1 MKLDE
6 LVTGLVRCGLAEKE
20 ARAFVHLTDLGK
32 SKVTDIAKRAGLKR
46 AETYQILERLQGRGL
61 VEGTLERPRLFT
73 AVGPDRALAILLEE
87 RAAELKSVE
96 RERGDLV
103 AGLSKIGGAAPES
116 TGVFRI
122 LHDQNQIRGQLLRS
136 LAAAKREIVVV
147 TSGRGLSRL
156 VLDGFDEALKT
167 ARSRGADVRIL
178 TEVQPGQ
185 EDAITRLGAFADVR
199 HLMVP
204 RPLRFVIVDD
214 AEILQYVTADNPT
227 GQAAPGTGQ
236 KETAF
241 WIGMSDHVQ
250 AQRAFFDD
258 LWNDAV
264 TAAARFDE
272 IKSGRAAEHVSV
284 VKGRFTR
291 YEKQKEMAL
300 RATHS
305 LVAVLSEGD
314 AQRIDKS
321 GLKRLYAS
329 LAKNGVAVRILV
341 TGDVKVDVPGATVK
355 STKVRAPPFQVV
367 DGREALLAFTRR
379 DATESVTETG
389 EFGVHVALESGAAA
403 YQHLFEDWWRASG

>member
-1 MKLDE
+1 MS
-6 LVTGLVRCGLAEKE
+6 GLIRCGLSEKE

-73 AVGPDRALAILLEE
+73 AVGPERALAILLEE
-87 RAAELKSVE
+87 RATELKSVE
-96 RERGDLV
+96 REREDIV
-103 AGLSKIGGAAPES
+103 AGLSKIGGAAPEA

-136 LAAAKREIVVV
+136 LAAAKREVVVV
-147 TSGRGLSRL
+147 TSGRGLSKL
-156 VLDGFDEALKT
+156 LLEGFDDPLREAH
-167 ARSRGADVRIL
+167 ARGAEVRIL
-178 TEVQPGQ
+178 TEVQQGHE
-185 EDAITRLGAFADVR
+185 EDVKKLAAFAEVR

-214 AEILQYVTADNPT
+214 SEILQYVTADNPT

-250 AQRAFFDD
+250 AQRAFFDE

-264 TAAARFDE
+264 KATARFEE
-272 IKSGRAAEHVSV
+272 IRSGRAAEHVAV

-300 RATHS
+300 RATKS
-305 LVAVLSEGD
+305 LVAVLTAGD
-314 AQRIDKS
+314 AARMDKS

-329 LAKNGVAVRILV
+329 LAKNGVAVRLIAM
-341 TGDVKVDVPGATVK
+341 GEAKVDVPGATVK
-355 STKVRAPPFQVV
+355 MTKSAAMHPFQVV
-367 DGREALLAFTRR
+367 DGREALLAFHTR
-379 DATESVTETG
+379 DATDAVTEKG
-389 EFGVHVALESGAAA
+389 EFGVHVALEGGAAA
-403 YQHLFEDWWRASG
+403 YQALFEEWWRG